1 MATPARKSVS
11 SRKATSR
18 SAASKARGASSRP
31 SSRKTSAKT
40 SSTART
46 VRSGRSG
53 STSFTKGRAISR
65 RSASKPT
72 ARSKEKTIIRTQNK
86 RANRTKTASKN
97 HTFSSSLLRIIISF
111 FALLSLLFIGWY
123 FILPSV
129 LLDTSESKNIV
140 YVTDDIDSLNSKIL
154 FAHLDKN
161 EAKNALYIL
170 DGGEQVEVP
179 NGYGVYAV
187 GAVPSLLKMDQQS
200 DGTILSIMSRIF
212 RLPIDEIVM
221 AEPLSSTGSNT
232 EMLEQGSELASV
244 LQSIA
249 FSSIVSDPSEALT
262 VLRLSFLA
270 RKTSQLQNLGS
281 YKKTSDLVETS
292 AMELSAEEKSCSV
305 AVINT
310 TGKPHL
316 ARDTAQVLEENG
328 VYIIREDSI
337 SEAENTTR
345 LQVSAELKNECEMLF
360 SKLVPFFPD
369 TSTRE
374 VQTEE
379 TKRYRADIVI
389 FLGKDITTS
398 SVE

>member
-1 MATPARKSVS
+1 MATPARKSIS
-11 SRKATSR
+11 SRKDASR
-18 SAASKARGASSRP
+18 SIASKARGASSRP
-31 SSRKTSAKT
+31 ASRKTPARA

-46 VRSGRSG
+46 VLSGRSG
-53 STSFTKGRAISR
+53 SAALTKGRAVSR
-65 RSASKPT
+65 RSASKST
-72 ARSKEKTIIRTQNK
+72 ARSKEKIIIRTQNK

-97 HTFSSSLLRIIISF
+97 HTFSSNVLRIIISF

-140 YVTDDIDSLNSKIL
+140 YVTDDIDSLSSKIL
-154 FAHLDKN
+154 FAHLDKD
-161 EAKNALYIL
+161 EAKNALYIV
-170 DGGEQVEVP
+170 DGGEEVEVP

-221 AEPLSSTGSNT
+221 AEPLSNIGSDAA
-232 EMLEQGSELASV
+232 MLEQGSELASV

-337 SEAENTTR
+337 SDAENTTR

-374 VQTEE
+374 EQTEE
-379 TKRYRADIVI
+379 TRRYRADIVI